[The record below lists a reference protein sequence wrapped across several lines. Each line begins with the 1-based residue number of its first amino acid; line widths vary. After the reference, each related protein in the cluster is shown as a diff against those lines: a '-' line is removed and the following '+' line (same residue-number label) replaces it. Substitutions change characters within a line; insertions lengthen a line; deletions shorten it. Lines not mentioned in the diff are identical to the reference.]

1 MELMHKDAKYDG
13 PIKVRD
19 VSRWP
24 LDSIA
29 VQFLLITASAYSIEE
44 ELAKVAKQASF
55 ATHPLTSPKH
65 TLFTYNKTGPDIDDL
80 RADIRAN
87 VYKSEFSVFS
97 EGTNFIRTGFPRSDI
112 SFKNSLRAFS
122 SDGVRYC

>member
-44 ELAKVAKQASF
+44 ELA
-55 ATHPLTSPKH
+55 KH